1 MTTLLVNG
9 VDKSDYITGISSI
22 EYIINKNF
30 TFELP
35 DLSFEAA
42 QDIAEIDDII
52 RINNFTGSINFY
64 VTEKTQNKDS
74 LFWHYKCEHI
84 LFKLKAIKVNTI
96 PTPSM
101 IENVG
106 ANFTQNYNDWCD
118 VNLLFNQPFSVSEC
132 YKRYN
137 NFDIPQYSDGPVEE
151 AVQQYYQVLFLIQIL
166 IRKATGLSISEI
178 DLSAIYNE
186 NSIYHATQP
195 SLSSPYWQHVIL
207 KNYELAIPIQN
218 LKRLNTSDSTQ
229 YQTIPTDDIE
239 RWDGILDCL
248 DLLIY
253 LCSSLCLIIDIF
265 DGYKL
270 KKMSQRAINEDR
282 IVEFEDNRLIRLR
295 KVSVT
300 ENILNLVNNV
310 YNSELYYEYYRSDDH
325 SFNLY
330 SWGGGGS
337 GSSER
342 EITGLSV
349 GNTNNIYFTTE
360 TVETAFPNHF
370 KLYQIQINTNS
381 YYRSRIYNLRT
392 STTLPTVY
400 PPENR
405 KIYWSNCLADYLYDY
420 WESYNQI
427 RKITEI
433 SGDLTFSGHVTKI
446 DIENQEISFERYDH
460 V

>member
-9 VDKSDYITGISSI
+9 IDKSDYITGISSI

-52 RINNFTGSINFY
+52 RINNLTGSIDFY
-64 VTEKTQNKDS
+64 VTEKTQSKDT

-118 VNLLFNQPFSVSEC
+118 VNLLFNQPFSVTEC

-151 AVQQYYQVLFLIQIL
+151 TVQQYYQVLFLIQIL
-166 IRKATGLSISEI
+166 IRKSTGLSISEI

-195 SLSSPYWQHVIL
+195 SLAYPYWQHVNL

-229 YQTIPTDDIE
+229 YQTIPTEDIE

-248 DLLIY
+248 DLLSY

-270 KKMSQRAINEDR
+270 KNISQRSLTEDR
-282 IVEFEDNRLIRLR
+282 TVEFEDNKLIRLR
-295 KVSVT
+295 KVSVS
-300 ENILNLVNNV
+300 ENILNLVNNE

-330 SWGGGGS
+330 SWGGS

-342 EITGLSV
+342 EITGLSA
-349 GNTNNIYFTTE
+349 GNINNIYFTTE
-360 TVETAFPNHF
+360 TVDVNFPNHF

-381 YYRSRIYNLRT
+381 FYRSRVYNLR
-392 STTLPTVY
+392 STITMPTVY
-400 PPENR
+400 PPDNR
-405 KIYWSNCLADYLYDY
+405 KIYWINCLADFLYDY
-420 WESYNQI
+420 WESFNRI
-427 RKITEI
+427 SKVTEI

-446 DIENQEISFERYDH
+446 DLENREINFERYDH